1 MAVDCPRELR
11 MRYKEGRVLPFIG
24 AGVSM
29 SVEWQQG
36 DTLRRGPSWK
46 ELVDESA
53 RLMGFE
59 IPELLRYRG
68 TDLQILE
75 YFKIKND
82 GETAKLTN
90 WLVQEMRPSDDDLR
104 SSQIHSA
111 LGGLEQFR
119 LIYTTNY
126 DDFIERSMELQGR
139 SCRTVATEAE
149 MGSCNIGI
157 RDCEVVKFHG
167 DLNHPSKMVLS
178 ESDYEKRLRLN
189 SPMDHRL
196 RADLLGRFIL
206 FIGYSF
212 RDKNVS
218 YLFRLVTDQLGVPES
233 MGGKRAYIAVPD
245 PSDFEI
251 QLFRARKI
259 EVVEIDGEN
268 KTEDIT
274 NLLRQLGS

>member
-1 MAVDCPRELR
+1 MPVDCPKELR
-11 MRYKEGRVLPFIG
+11 KRYKEGRVIPFIG

-29 SVEWQQG
+29 SVKWKQG
-36 DTLRRGPSWK
+36 DIVRRGPSWK

-59 IPELLRYRG
+59 DPELLRYRG

-90 WLVQEMRPSDDDLR
+90 WLVQNMLPSDDDLR
-104 SSQIHSA
+104 DSQIHRA
-111 LGGLEQFR
+111 LAELEHCR
-119 LIYTTNY
+119 LVYTTNY
-126 DDFIERSMELQGR
+126 DDFIERAMKLHGR
-139 SCRTVATEAE
+139 ACKTVAAETE
-149 MGSCNIGI
+149 MGSHNIGTG
-157 RDCEVVKFHG
+157 DCEVVKFHG
-167 DLNHPSKMVLS
+167 DLNHPRKMVLS
-178 ESDYEKRLRLN
+178 ESDYEKRLRLD

-196 RADLLGRFIL
+196 RADILGRFVL
-206 FIGYSF
+206 FLGYSF

-218 YLFRLVTDQLGVPES
+218 YLFRLVTDQLGVPQS

-251 QLFRARKI
+251 QLFQARKI
-259 EVVEIDGEN
+259 DVVEIDGEK
-268 KTEDIT
+268 KTEDIA
-274 NLLRQLGS
+274 NLLRQLGR